1 MTREEYSILL
11 GSLLDSDKA
20 AENVVRLKDEVDNT
34 LIELETLKAE
44 NEALKASNNT
54 LRDTNAQLALRVTA
68 GVNTPSTPPEN
79 TPETALQA
87 LINKIKED

>member
-20 AENVVRLKDEVDNT
+20 AENIVRLKDEVDNT
-34 LIELETLKAE
+34 LTELEGLKAE

-68 GVNTPSTPPEN
+68 GVNKPPTPSED

>member
-34 LIELETLKAE
+34 LTELEALKAE
-44 NEALKASNNT
+44 NDALKASNNT
-54 LRDTNAQLALRVTA
+54 LRDINAQLALRVTA
-68 GVNTPSTPPEN
+68 EVDTPLTSPED
-79 TPETALQA
+79 TPETALQT

>member
-34 LIELETLKAE
+34 LTELEALKTE

-68 GVNTPSTPPEN
+68 GVNRPLTQPED
-79 TPETALQA
+79 TPETALQT